1 MLGALLIVVIA
12 ALTLISGENS
22 SPMDNTTLQQRSGRF
37 FPLFSIVRFANSE
50 CSGTNAFNGTCFTRK
65 ECANY
70 GGSIAGTCAN
80 KLGVCCTFR
89 KECGTITNSNNT
101 YFVNPNYYSSYQG
114 GERCMITVYPCT
126 TDICQLRLDFLEFS
140 LSQPNASGVCDND
153 FLLIAG
159 AARTYP
165 RFCGENAGQ
174 HVYVEFNGAN
184 PIIISIDTNVDYSFA
199 RKWNLRIQQIGC
211 DSPWQA
217 PNGCLQYYN
226 MISGTVTSFNYGTT
240 TNPRRR
246 YFPLN
251 FPFPGTRQIQNLNYG
266 VCIDVALGYCG
277 IEWSQLDSNSFSIS
291 GDSGNI
297 DSAAGI
303 DSSVSGAECDHN
315 YVIIPNP
322 FADGI
327 RYTTDR
333 FCGNAFQT
341 KTSSTTPFVLTVV
354 TNPDPN
360 ENAPSSPI
368 AIQRDIGNRGFTL
381 KYRQI
386 TCAV

>member
-165 RFCGENAGQ
+165 RICGENAGQ

-240 TNPRRR
+240 TNPRL
-246 YFPLN
+246 PLN